1 MSILNKRNYFVERYR
16 VYVPTDKYEHKI
28 YQTSWLIAHAAII
41 YHSVCNLFSHDVIRC
56 RIIGSYVR

>member
-1 MSILNKRNYFVERYR
+1 MSILIKRNYLVERYR
-16 VYVPTDKYEHKI
+16 VYVDKYEHKI

-41 YHSVCNLFSHDVIRC
+41 YHSVCNWFTKDVIRC